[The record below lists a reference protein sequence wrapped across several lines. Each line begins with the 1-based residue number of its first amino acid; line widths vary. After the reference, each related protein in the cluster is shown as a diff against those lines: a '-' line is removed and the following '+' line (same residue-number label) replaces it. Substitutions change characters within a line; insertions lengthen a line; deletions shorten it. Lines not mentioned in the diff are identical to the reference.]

1 VAEPGSPS
9 FDRLLVSWERSLRA
23 RNLSKSTLTV
33 YLASARALVSWLLVE
48 SDAQAWDGVTKA
60 HLETWIAHLIESTSA
75 STANNRYRS
84 VQQLFKWLLD
94 DEEIDTNPMARMS
107 PPKLEEKLVPILS
120 ATQIKQL
127 LKACTGNEFVNR
139 RDAAIIRLFLATG
152 IRLAEMAGLAMTD
165 INYED
170 RTAVVTGKGRRTR
183 IVRFDAETARLLDRY
198 ERVRAANG
206 QAGRPEL
213 WLGEKARGPL
223 TTNGIYQMVKRRA
236 AQVGIE
242 LHPHMFRHTF
252 AHRFQANDGAEGDL
266 MELAGWR
273 SQQMVRRY
281 GATARGERARTSY
294 DRVGMMDDV

>member
-1 VAEPGSPS
+1 MPQQETHAL
-9 FDRLLVSWERSLRA
+9 DRLLVSWERSLRA
-23 RNLSKSTLTV
+23 RNLSPSTLSV
-33 YLASARALVSWLLVE
+33 YLSAARAMERWLLAATEVR
-48 SDAQAWDGVTKA
+48 AWDAVTRA
-60 HLETWIAHLIESTSA
+60 HIETWVGHLLETASA
-75 STANNRYRS
+75 STANNRYRAI
-84 VQQLFKWLLD
+84 QQLFKWLVD

-120 ATQIKQL
+120 TTQIKQL
-127 LKACTGNEFVNR
+127 LRTCAGNDFVNR

-152 IRLAEMAGLAMTD
+152 MRLAEMAGLAVLD
-165 INYED
+165 INYDE
-170 RTAVVTGKGRRTR
+170 RTAVVTGKGRRMR

-198 ERVRAANG
+198 ERVRASDRHAD
-206 QAGRPEL
+206 RPEL
-213 WLGEKARGPL
+213 WLGEKNRGPL
-223 TTNGIYQMVKRRA
+223 TSNGIYQMVKRRA
-236 AQVGIE
+236 AQIGVE

-294 DRVGMMDDV
+294 DRVGVMEDI

>member
-1 VAEPGSPS
+1 VAGSES
-9 FDRLLVSWERSLRA
+9 TALDRLLLSWERSLRA

-33 YLASARALVSWLLVE
+33 YLGSAHALADWLAAETDVRQWSE
-48 SDAQAWDGVTKA
+48 VTKA
-60 HLETWIAHLIESTSA
+60 HVETWITHLLETTSA
-75 STANNRYRS
+75 STANNRYRA
-84 VQQLFKWLLD
+84 VQQLFKWLVD
-94 DEEIDTNPMARMS
+94 DEEIAVSPMARMS

-120 ATQIKQL
+120 TAQIKQL
-127 LKACTGNEFVNR
+127 LKTCTGNEFVNR

-152 IRLAEMAGLAMTD
+152 MRLAEMTGLKLSD
-165 INYED
+165 ISYDD

-198 ERVRAANG
+198 ERVRASDHHAS
-206 QAGRPEL
+206 RPEL
-213 WLGEKARGPL
+213 WLGEKNRGPL
-223 TTNGIYQMVKRRA
+223 TSNGIYQMVKRRA
-236 AQVGIE
+236 AAIGVE

-294 DRVGMMDDV
+294 DRVGVMEDL